1 MTGPTQAH
9 PDAQLNTTVG
19 ILSQEVAGR
28 IAALA
33 DHALKGPARAYTE
46 RQTTYAAFC
55 NGQMV
60 SPLEDRPP
68 PSPDLY
74 ALLDATIEAVT
85 KYVETIPRP
94 RQIIWRTGPE
104 IEIHATDGTY
114 SVYLRLAVE
123 SLEAEAAAPEPAPP
137 EPISLAEA
145 RAVKANDSQLWSPA
159 DALRHALRQI
169 ENGEINPT
177 SLMIDWFEGEP
188 DGGFR
193 HCYTLS
199 GLTVQGRIAMLQAA
213 LTRAV
218 NEWFR

>member
-1 MTGPTQAH
+1 MNIMEPVKAVVNLGELLA
-9 PDAQLNTTVG
+9 A
-19 ILSQEVAGR
+19 IS
-28 IAALA
+28 ALA
-33 DHALKGPARAYTE
+33 DRVIQGPAQAYTE
-46 RQTTYAAFC
+46 RQTLYVTIV
-55 NGQMV
+55 NGTLRGHYQLD
-60 SPLEDRPP
+60 SPSE
-68 PSPDLY
+68 SPRRTWPELSK
-74 ALLDATIEAVT
+74 AMLEAVT
-85 KYVETIPRP
+85 DYAEVIPRP
-94 RQIIWRTGPE
+94 RQIVWRTYPE
-104 IEIHATDGTY
+104 VTQDARGM
-114 SVYLRLAVE
+114 SCYLRLAVE
-123 SLEAEAAAPEPAPP
+123 PLEAESAPP
-137 EPISLAEA
+137 PPAPISLAEA